1 MWHIQQITNDITK
14 FVFIKN
20 SKIYVLHKNI
30 NIKIKNN
37 INSNINNINIRMS
50 KLKDL
55 KDLIDDSL
63 TDKNTTHCYI
73 EIYEKLF
80 EKKKYDSNVILEI
93 GIGDL
98 YKKNGG
104 SIKLWRDY
112 FPNSTI
118 YGLDIR
124 DIRHV
129 NDEIINKD
137 RINLYT
143 STNAYDKNFIEK
155 EFINKNIKFDIL
167 IDDGPHTLDSM
178 IFFIKNYLPLLKED
192 GIFVIEDIPD
202 INWVSKLQENVP
214 EEYKNK
220 CKVFDLRE
228 KKKRYDDILFC
239 IM

>member
-167 IDDGPHTLDSM
+167 IDDGPHALDSM

>member
-1 MWHIQQITNDITK
+1 
-14 FVFIKN
+14 
-20 SKIYVLHKNI
+20 
-30 NIKIKNN
+30 
-37 INSNINNINIRMS
+37 MS
-50 KLKDL
+50 KL

-129 NDEIINKD
+129 NDEIIKKD

>member
-30 NIKIKNN
+30 NINIKIKNN

-50 KLKDL
+50 KL